1 MRDALES
8 PQSKEWK
15 KAVNEEYESLVEN
28 NTWTL
33 VPASSVPKD
42 RKPLTNKVV
51 FKTKYNA
58 DGTIAK
64 RKARLVVKGYS
75 QKKGIDY
82 DEVFAPVAHHETIRT
97 LLAVSAARKWFIH
110 QMDVKTAFLNPIL
123 KEEIYMAVPEG
134 MNNKGEN
141 GELLVCK
148 LNKSLYGL
156 KQASKCWND
165 LLHQWMVDFGFNRC
179 YSDPC
184 LYILKGRKSQEESI
198 YVAVWVDD
206 LIIAC
211 KNQEKL
217 HDFKKSI
224 AKKFKM
230 TDLGSIQHCLGI
242 MICYNLN
249 NQVISIDQE
258 KYIEDLLEKFSM
270 HNCKPVATPLIPNST
285 VNKEEPDIS
294 LDQHD
299 VTKFQEL
306 IGGLMYL
313 VTCTRPDIAAAVGQL
328 ARVMSQP
335 SKLHWSAAKH
345 VLRYLN
351 GTKGLSL
358 TYGNARDEER
368 ENLMGFSDAN
378 FGGDSAT
385 ARSTTGYAFILNGA
399 AVSWKSKLQSVVVL
413 STAEAEYMALCET
426 VKEAVYLQQL
436 LEEIGLKALPV
447 TIYEDNQPCIH
458 IASNPVT
465 SNRSK
470 HIAVRYHYVREVISN
485 GKVQVL
491 YKSTQ
496 EMIADCLTKNLAKD
510 KVEKFRSILLGM
522 PSTM

>member
-1 MRDALES
+1 M
-8 PQSKEWK
+8 
-15 KAVNEEYESLVEN
+15 EN

-58 DGTIAK
+58 DGTVAK
-64 RKARLVVKGYS
+64 QKARLVVKGYS

-123 KEEIYMAVPEG
+123 KEEIYMTVPEG

-217 HDFKKSI
+217 HNFKKSI
-224 AKKFKM
+224 AK
-230 TDLGSIQHCLGI
+230 
-242 MICYNLN
+242 
-249 NQVISIDQE
+249 
-258 KYIEDLLEKFSM
+258 
-270 HNCKPVATPLIPNST
+270 
-285 VNKEEPDIS
+285 
-294 LDQHD
+294 
-299 VTKFQEL
+299 
-306 IGGLMYL
+306 
-313 VTCTRPDIAAAVGQL
+313 
-328 ARVMSQP
+328 
-335 SKLHWSAAKH
+335 
-345 VLRYLN
+345 
-351 GTKGLSL
+351 
-358 TYGNARDEER
+358 
-368 ENLMGFSDAN
+368 
-378 FGGDSAT
+378 
-385 ARSTTGYAFILNGA
+385 
-399 AVSWKSKLQSVVVL
+399 
-413 STAEAEYMALCET
+413 
-426 VKEAVYLQQL
+426 
-436 LEEIGLKALPV
+436 
-447 TIYEDNQPCIH
+447 
-458 IASNPVT
+458 
-465 SNRSK
+465 
-470 HIAVRYHYVREVISN
+470 EV
-485 GKVQVL
+485 Q
-491 YKSTQ
+491 
-496 EMIADCLTKNLAKD
+496 DD
-510 KVEKFRSILLGM
+510 
-522 PSTM
+522 